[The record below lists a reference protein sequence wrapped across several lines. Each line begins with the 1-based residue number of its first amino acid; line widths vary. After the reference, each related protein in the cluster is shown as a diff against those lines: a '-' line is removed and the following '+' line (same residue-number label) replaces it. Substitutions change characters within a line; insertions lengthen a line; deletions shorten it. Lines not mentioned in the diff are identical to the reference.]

1 MKGAM
6 PFGIAQ
12 KPFPHLFTL
21 DYRNIRCFCS
31 ALCNNSI
38 GFSGFNR
45 KLIRSGGINSR
56 FIQINIFFGRS
67 DSVTARINFL
77 VSAVC
82 SGDQCSRNQHKIR
95 CCRRPCRTNCAENA
109 RDFRRSFTE
118 NAGVIQNRR
127 IDTDVLCVVDLY
139 RLHAAKLN
147 RPSEVKAV
155 AADLVGGIRRIRVD
169 RSTVLDARHGG
180 HVGIAERIVRI
191 GVAGMLVTPVNF
203 SVVSVYSVI

>member
-56 FIQINIFFGRS
+56 FIQIYIFFGRS
-67 DSVTARINFL
+67 DSIIACINFL
-77 VSAVC
+77 ISAVC

-95 CCRRPCRTNCAENA
+95 CCSRTSCTYRTENTC
-109 RDFRRSFTE
+109 DFRRSFTE
-118 NAGVIQNRR
+118 NTSVIQNRG
-127 IDTDVLCVVDLY
+127 IDTDVLCVVDLH
-139 RLHAAKLN
+139 RLHAAKFN

-155 AADLVGGIRRIRVD
+155 AAVLVGGIRRIRVD
-169 RSTVLDARHGG
+169 RSAVLDARHSRTHNPHWSRCPGCWS
-180 HVGIAERIVRI
+180 HR
-191 GVAGMLVTPVNF
+191 
-203 SVVSVYSVI
+203 